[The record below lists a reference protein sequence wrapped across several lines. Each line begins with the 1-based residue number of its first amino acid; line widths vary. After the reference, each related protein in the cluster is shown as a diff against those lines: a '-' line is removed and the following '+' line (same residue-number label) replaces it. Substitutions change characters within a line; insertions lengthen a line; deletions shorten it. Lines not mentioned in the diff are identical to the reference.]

1 MDLNIPKD
9 VNNIYFNFPQDFI
22 VKINNIEISTSNAN
36 NNTNNNGGSRRYDDD
51 DDDDD
56 DDDWDDDDDD
66 WDDDDDDDDYVI
78 ARNKSGNDL
87 KLLNIILLLY
97 IIGLI

>member
-1 MDLNIPKD
+1 MNIPRD

-22 VKINNIEISTSNAN
+22 VKINNVEISTTNAN
-36 NNTNNNGGSRRYDDD
+36 SSSNSNNNNGGGRRY
-51 DDDDD
+51 DDDD

-66 WDDDDDDDDYVI
+66 WDDDDDDSVI

-97 IIGLI
+97 IIWLI